1 MSTLAYGALTAK
13 REEAGAGTSTTTAA
27 PGVKTYVDTMA
38 ALVPV
43 EVLAAH
49 ALILT
54 KVTKTDEDAAGAPV
68 TTITDPAVLEWV
80 FWALVAL
87 SIALYVVAH
96 RANWGR
102 LDFVRLLIPPGAFV
116 VWTMLQKTTA
126 FDAVAPGLGENA
138 RWAIAVLAAVVLGGL
153 ATVLAMQADK
163 SSPSG
168 G

>member
-13 REEAGAGTSTTTAA
+13 RKRADAGKSTTSES
-27 PGVKTYVDTMA
+27 PGVSTYVDTMA
-38 ALVPV
+38 ALVPA

-49 ALILT
+49 ALILA
-54 KVTKTDEDAAGAPV
+54 KVTTTEEGGEAAV

-87 SIALYVVAH
+87 SAGLYVVAQ
-96 RANWGR
+96 RAKWQR
-102 LDFVRLLIPPGAFV
+102 LDCVRVVVPPAAFV

-126 FDAVAPGLGENA
+126 FDAVAPALGENA
-138 RWAIAVLAAVVLGGL
+138 RWAIAILGAIVLGGM
-153 ATVLAMQADK
+153 ATVLAMKAD
-163 SSPSG
+163 SNPPSG